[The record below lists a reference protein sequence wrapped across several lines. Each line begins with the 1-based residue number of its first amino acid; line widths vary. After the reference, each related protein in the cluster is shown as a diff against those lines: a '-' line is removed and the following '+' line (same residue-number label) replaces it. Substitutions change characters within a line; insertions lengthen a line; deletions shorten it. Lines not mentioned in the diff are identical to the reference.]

1 MTECETIIGEDYK
14 PKEPLIKDEDAQKA
28 VRAWAQHW
36 EINRVKVK
44 LYRDVS
50 VGLIG
55 RDQSS
60 TKGREIYIDGAYVS
74 DDLKDGEEYAIDEL
88 CGEEGLMG
96 IYEDFKYKVG
106 DKVLFK
112 DFLGRVKRGMIIG
125 RRRDALCR
133 YYAIKTLFTK
143 DDIFEFDIYDFINHK
158 GE

>member
-14 PKEPLIKDEDAQKA
+14 PKEPLIKNEDAQKA

-60 TKGREIYIDGAYVS
+60 TKGREIDIDGAYVS
-74 DDLKDGEEYAIDEL
+74 DDLKDGEEYTIDEL
-88 CGEEGLMG
+88 CGEED
-96 IYEDFKYKVG
+96 E
-106 DKVLFK
+106 
-112 DFLGRVKRGMIIG
+112 
-125 RRRDALCR
+125 
-133 YYAIKTLFTK
+133 
-143 DDIFEFDIYDFINHK
+143 
-158 GE
+158 